1 MENLLGIPN
10 NRINAMV
17 GKSIYQMDFLA
28 RFTPKNHPSV
38 KGMDMKE
45 SDVLVEISLD
55 KKLNEESIHAVYEII
70 DKIKLR
76 TEISP
81 KTEIENINGIN
92 YPVTYLKDGMVIVDY
107 PTII

>member
-38 KGMDMKE
+38 KGMYMKE

-55 KKLNEESIHAVYEII
+55 KKLNEESIHAVYEMI

>member
-38 KGMDMKE
+38 KGMDME
-45 SDVLVEISLD
+45 EGDVLVEISLD
-55 KKLNEESIHAVYEII
+55 KKLNEDSIHAVYEMI

-107 PTII
+107 PTTI

>member
-1 MENLLGIPN
+1 MKHLLDIPK
-10 NRINAMV
+10 NRIDAMV
-17 GKSIYQMDFLA
+17 GKSLYQMDFLA
-28 RFTPKNHPSV
+28 RFTPKTHPSV

-45 SDVLVEISLD
+45 GDFLVEMSLGE
-55 KKLNEESIHAVYEII
+55 KLNEDSIHAVYEMI